1 MMDSIHFCILLADG
15 SVFEVGGFTVPSITH
30 PIPGSVLSDLDLKCL
45 SQFRGKMADEV
56 PETTSQL
63 GPTTSGSCLKALV
76 LIFHWVYDFC
86 HP

>member
-1 MMDSIHFCILLADG
+1 MDSVHFCILLADG

-56 PETTSQL
+56 PETTS
-63 GPTTSGSCLKALV
+63 
-76 LIFHWVYDFC
+76 
-86 HP
+86 